1 MNPHEIQILPLKE
14 AAEKFQAEDM
24 KKFRSRMKRAGC
36 IVTIGGVDMIDMVKL
51 QQKAAQ
57 KSQGTGKVKS
67 VKRTPNP
74 VGLLKARVNTY
85 PRWIDGKNAAIQSA
99 QIKFAEAVNSYEKN
113 QAQKR
118 LNTLQKDLTRMEGNF
133 QSDLKRLEAILN
145 ADYGIETPGKTVETL
160 SGPEASPVSE
170 AA

>member
-1 MNPHEIQILPLKE
+1 MDLNILPLQE
-14 AAEKFQAEDM
+14 AAEKFQAEDINE
-24 KKFRSRMKRAGC
+24 FRRGMKRAGC

-57 KSQGTGKVKS
+57 KSQGTGKAKS

-85 PRWIDGKNAAIQSA
+85 PRWIEGKNAAIESA
-99 QIKFAEAVNSYEKN
+99 RIMVATAPNPYEKG

-118 LNTLQKDLTRMEGNF
+118 LNALQKDLTRMEGNF
-133 QSDLKRLEAILN
+133 QSDQNRLEAILN
-145 ADYGIETPGKTVETL
+145 ADYGIETPVKAVETQ
-160 SGPEASPVSE
+160 SE

>member
-1 MNPHEIQILPLKE
+1 MNANEIQILPLKE
-14 AAEKFQAEDM
+14 AAERFQAEDM
-24 KKFRSRMKRAGC
+24 KKFRSGMKRAGC

-85 PRWIDGKNAAIQSA
+85 PRWIDGKNAAIESA
-99 QIKFAEAVNSYEKN
+99 RIIVATAPNPYEKG

-118 LNTLQKDLTRMEGNF
+118 LNALQKDLTRMEGNF
-133 QSDLKRLEAILN
+133 QSDQNRLEAILN
-145 ADYGIETPGKTVETL
+145 ADYSDVTPVKAVEAQ
-160 SGPEASPVSE
+160 EASD